1 MGGSVRKALATIPAL
16 ALGLGLAS
24 AATAEAKDYMVTASR
39 PNNMYLIDLE
49 TREVVKNCPLP
60 DEFSP
65 AIIQMSPD
73 RGTAY
78 ILNHRWE
85 NVYGVD
91 LDTCEIVFRAVQSH
105 DDMRVKSI
113 GAMAVSLD
121 GTEVYTVQEPTLLLK
136 DRYQVLDTQFAVFKV
151 ADGLDAKPVRTFPV
165 PRRVTTM
172 QTAAD
177 GSVYM
182 GGADIFKFDP
192 QTGAMTTAIPNRNW
206 DRPLY
211 GTPDVLAF
219 WPIGQ
224 QSDEYLLMYTAPVF
238 TDSSFTEL
246 ADFVWG
252 YSRVDLET
260 GATTIADFAS
270 LEVLMFS
277 GITDPRNHDIL
288 YGVYTQ
294 LSKHD
299 LKNKTLIKRVELD
312 HTYYCINVS
321 SDGTELYV
329 GGTNNDIAIYDS
341 ETLERLGTI
350 ALPGGGDMG
359 TATLQVFSR

>member
-1 MGGSVRKALATIPAL
+1 VLPAL
-16 ALGLGLAS
+16 ALGLGLAVS
-24 AATAEAKDYMVTASR
+24 PPAEAKDYMVTASR

-73 RGTAY
+73 KRIAY

-105 DDMRVKSI
+105 DDLRIKSI
-113 GAMAVSLD
+113 GSLAVSLD
-121 GTEVYTVQEPTLLLK
+121 GAEIYTIQEPTLLLK
-136 DRYQVLDTQFAVFKV
+136 DRYQVQDTRFAVFKA
-151 ADGLDAKPVRTFPV
+151 ADGLDAKPVRTYPV
-165 PRRVTTM
+165 PRRITTM

-182 GGADIFKFDP
+182 GGADILKLDP
-192 QTGAMTTAIPNRNW
+192 KTGAMTTAIANRSW

-224 QSDEYLLMYTAPVF
+224 QSDEYLLMYSAPVF
-238 TDSSFTEL
+238 TDTTMTEM

-260 GATTIADFAS
+260 GETAIADFAS
-270 LEVLMFS
+270 FEVIMFS
-277 GITDPRNHDIL
+277 GMTDPRNHDIL

-312 HTYYCINVS
+312 HTYYCVNLS
-321 SDGTELYV
+321 TDGTKVYV

-341 ETLERLGTI
+341 DTLDRIGTI
-350 ALPGGGDMG
+350 DLPGAGDMG